1 MRPVPRKPVAQVS
14 PEMRSFTNRLWW
26 PLVLLPACAVAILWR
41 AFYLQWI
48 NQDFLEKR
56 GNGQSVRVEK
66 VLAHRG
72 SIVDRFGEPLAVST
86 PVDSVIVNPKEL
98 LAEYGAIK
106 RLAEAVGREQD
117 WLRQRLAEAP
127 DRQGLPIGVTL
138 EPGQSAALMQM
149 KIPGVTTERKY
160 RRYYPAGEVVGHVL
174 GFNSREDHGQ
184 EGLEL
189 GYDQSLGGEDG
200 AKRVQRDRMGQNVEN
215 LANIK
220 IARPGENLET
230 SIDLR
235 IQYLAYRALK
245 SAVQEANADSGSV
258 VVLDVN
264 TGEVLAMANQPAFNP
279 NDRSQFHPD
288 VYRNRAVMDVMEP
301 GSTMKPFVVAAGLQ
315 GGTLTPASLIDVAT
329 NIKVPGRKNEVTDPA
344 DHHLDS
350 PALPAAILA
359 KSSNRGIVRIALAQR
374 PEAIWDMMRGVGFGI
389 GSASGFPG
397 ESAGLLP
404 PLSYWRP
411 AAVASLSIGYG
422 LNATPLQLASAYA
435 TLAGGG
441 VRRPVTFRR
450 VDGPVRGER
459 VMDETVAREVVGML
473 EHVVSN
479 DGTAARA
486 AIEGYRVSGKTG
498 TARLSSGPLGYQA
511 GQYVALF
518 AGMVPSSNPRL
529 TAVVVIRNPRG
540 GRYYGGAVSAPVFAE
555 LMSGAV
561 RLMGIPPDNLAGIKP
576 GTLLQAAA
584 P

>member
-1 MRPVPRKPVAQVS
+1 MKSSHRKSAPQAS
-14 PEMRSFTNRLWW
+14 PEIRSFGRRLA
-26 PLVLLPACAVAILWR
+26 VLLVFLPAFAAVILWR
-41 AFYLQWI
+41 ALDLQWV

-56 GNGQSVRVEK
+56 GNALSVRVAK

-72 SIVDRFGEPLAVST
+72 SILDRFGEPLAVST
-86 PVDSVIVNPKEL
+86 PVDSVVVNPREL
-98 LAEYGAIK
+98 LADYGNIK
-106 RLAEAVGREQD
+106 RLAQAVGREED
-117 WLRQRLAEAP
+117 WLKQRLGEAP
-127 DRQGLPIGVTL
+127 DRQGLPIGVML
-138 EPGQSAALMQM
+138 EPGESAALLQQ
-149 KIPGVTTERKY
+149 KIPGVTTERQY

-200 AKRVQRDRMGQNVEN
+200 AKRVQRDRLGRIVKDI
-215 LANIK
+215 ANIK
-220 IARPGENLET
+220 TARPGENLDT

-245 SAVQEANADSGSV
+245 SAVQEAGADSGSV
-258 VVLDVN
+258 VVLDVT

-279 NDRSQFHPD
+279 NDRAQFHPD
-288 VYRNRAVMDVMEP
+288 FYRNRAAMDVMEP
-301 GSTMKPFVVAAGLQ
+301 GSTVKPFVVAAGLQ
-315 GGTLTPASLIDVAT
+315 GGTLTPASLINVADDV
-329 NIKVPGRKNEVTDPA
+329 IVPGRKAVSDE
-344 DHHLDS
+344 HHVDS
-350 PALPAAILA
+350 PASPATILA
-359 KSSNRGIVRIALAQR
+359 KSSNRGIVRIALAQ
-374 PEAIWDMMRGVGFGI
+374 PKEDLWNLLTGVGFGQ

-397 ESAGLLP
+397 ESAGILP
-404 PLSYWRP
+404 PLKHWRP
-411 AAVASLSIGYG
+411 PAVASLSYGYG
-422 LNATPLQLASAYA
+422 LNTTPLQLASAYA
-435 TLAGGG
+435 TLAAGG

-450 VDGPVRGER
+450 VDGVVRGER

-473 EHVVSN
+473 EHVVSD
-479 DGTAARA
+479 DGTAKRA

-498 TARLSSGPLGYQA
+498 TARVSGGATGYRE

-540 GRYYGGAVSAPVFAE
+540 GRFYGGEVSAPVFADI
-555 LMSGAV
+555 MSGAV

>member
-1 MRPVPRKPVAQVS
+1 MSKPLRKPTAPQVS
-14 PEMRSFTNRLWW
+14 PEMRSFGVRMGF
-26 PLVLLPACAVAILWR
+26 VLFAVPALACVVLWR
-41 AFYLQWI
+41 AMYLQWI

-56 GNGQSVRVEK
+56 GNDLSVRVAK
-66 VLAHRG
+66 VVAHRG
-72 SIVDRFGEPLAVST
+72 SILDRFGEPLAVST
-86 PVDSVIVNPKEL
+86 PVDSVIVNPREL
-98 LAEYGAIK
+98 LAEYGNIK

-117 WLRQRLAEAP
+117 WLKQRLAEAP
-127 DRQGLPIGVTL
+127 ERQGLPIGVVL

-149 KIPGVTTERKY
+149 KIPGVTTERQY

-200 AKRVQRDRMGQNVEN
+200 AKRVQRDRLGRIVKDI
-215 LANIK
+215 ASIK
-220 IARPGENLET
+220 TARPGASLET

-245 SAVQEANADSGSV
+245 SAVQEAGADSGSV
-258 VVLDVN
+258 VVLDVT

-279 NDRSQFHPD
+279 NDRSQFQPD
-288 VYRNRAVMDVMEP
+288 FYRNRAAMDVMEP
-301 GSTMKPFVVAAGLQ
+301 GSTVKPFVVASGLQ
-315 GGTLTPASLIDVAT
+315 GGTLTPASLINVADDV
-329 NIKVPGRKNEVTDPA
+329 IVPGRKPVTDE
-344 DHHLDS
+344 HHVDS
-350 PALPAAILA
+350 PALPATILA
-359 KSSNRGIVRIALAQR
+359 KSSNRGIVRIALAQ
-374 PEAIWDMMRGVGFGI
+374 PKEDLWNMLTGVGFGQ

-397 ESAGLLP
+397 ESAGILP
-404 PLSYWRP
+404 PLAHWRLP
-411 AAVASLSIGYG
+411 AVASLSYGYG
-422 LNATPLQLASAYA
+422 LNTTPLQLASAYA
-435 TLAGGG
+435 TLAAGG

-450 VDGPVRGER
+450 VDGSVRGER

-473 EHVVSN
+473 EHVVSA
-479 DGTAARA
+479 DGTAKRA

-498 TARLSSGPLGYQA
+498 TARVSGGAAGYQV

-518 AGMVPSSNPRL
+518 AGMVPTSNPRL

-540 GRYYGGAVSAPVFAE
+540 GRFYGGEVSAPVFAE
-555 LMSGAV
+555 IMSGAV

>member
-1 MRPVPRKPVAQVS
+1 MKPVSRKAAPPVS
-14 PEMRSFTNRLWW
+14 PEMRSFGLRLLW
-26 PLVLLPACAVAILWR
+26 PLVLLPVLALCILWR
-41 AFYLQWI
+41 ALFLQWI

-56 GNGQSVRVEK
+56 GNALSVRVAK

-86 PVDSVIVNPKEL
+86 PVDSVIVNPREL
-98 LAEYGAIK
+98 LADYGNIK
-106 RLAEAVGREQD
+106 RLALAVHREPD
-117 WLRQRLAEAP
+117 WLKQRLAEAP
-127 DRQGLPIGVTL
+127 DRQGLPIGVVL
-138 EPGQSAALMQM
+138 EPGESAALLQQ
-149 KIPGVTTERKY
+149 KIPGVTTERQY

-174 GFNSREDHGQ
+174 GFNSRDDHGQ

-200 AKRVQRDRMGQNVEN
+200 AKRVQRDRLGGIFQDIS
-215 LANIK
+215 NIK
-220 IARPGENLET
+220 TARPGENLES

-245 SAVQEANADSGSV
+245 SAVQEADAESGSV
-258 VVLDVN
+258 VVLDVT

-279 NDRSQFHPD
+279 NDRTQFLPD
-288 VYRNRAVMDVMEP
+288 FYRNRAVMDVMEP
-301 GSTMKPFVVAAGLQ
+301 GSTIKPFIVASALQAGV
-315 GGTLTPASLIDVAT
+315 LTPASLINVAD
-329 NIKVPGRKNEVTDPA
+329 NVVVPGRKQVEDPPG
-344 DHHLDS
+344 HQLDS
-350 PALPAAILA
+350 PALPVTILA

-374 PEAIWDMMRGVGFGI
+374 PEAIWNMMVGVGFGQ

-404 PLSYWRP
+404 PLKHWRP
-411 AAVASLSIGYG
+411 AAVASLSYGYG

-435 TLAGGG
+435 TMAAGG

-450 VDGPVRGER
+450 VDGAVRGER

-473 EHVVSN
+473 ESVVSN
-479 DGTAARA
+479 DGTARRA

-498 TARLSSGPLGYQA
+498 TARLSSGAAGYRE

-540 GRYYGGAVSAPVFAE
+540 GRYYGGEVSAPVFSE
-555 LMSGAV
+555 VMSGAV